1 MSVTLGLVTV
11 LLALVLVFV
20 SQVISRVVRVRRNY
34 DVFKKATGF
43 PMLPKPWSP
52 AGHDHVFG
60 FNKYIWMQ
68 MEPLH
73 RRYGRCFGWMSGIRP
88 TVATIDLDL
97 IKKVVLDDPNAHIDR
112 PNLGLPFSEM
122 SSNNIAF
129 SEAKQWYRIRRAM
142 SPALR

>member
-1 MSVTLGLVTV
+1 MSITVGLIALLLTLIIIFV
-11 LLALVLVFV
+11 LQVVL
-20 SQVISRVVRVRRNY
+20 RVVKVRKAY
-34 DVFKKATGF
+34 DNFKKTTEL
-43 PMLPKPWSP
+43 PMLPRPWSP

-60 FNKYIWMQ
+60 FNRYIWMQ

-73 RRYGRCFGWMSGIRP
+73 RRYGRSFGWMGGIRP
-88 TVATIDLDL
+88 SVATIDLDL
-97 IKKVVLDDPNAHIDR
+97 IKKVVLDEPNAHLDR

-142 SPALR
+142 TPALR